1 MFRTRLGAAVRREV
15 LAVISA
21 LARPMGYK
29 SRLKCSKVS
38 IESLHFAPCVV
49 HVGYVVLGDFAPV
62 AGTAVG
68 TDWLGASRPDVER
81 VVDPLA
87 NVGVS

>member
-1 MFRTRLGAAVRREV
+1 MRSHV

-29 SRLKCSKVS
+29 SRLKCSTVP
-38 IESLHFAPCVV
+38 IQSLHFAPCVV

-68 TDWLGASRPDVER
+68 TDWPDVVR
-81 VVDPLA
+81 VVDQLA
-87 NVGVS
+87 SVGVS

>member
-1 MFRTRLGAAVRREV
+1 MCRTRLGAAMRSHV

-29 SRLKCSKVS
+29 SRLKCSTVP
-38 IESLHFAPCVV
+38 IQSLHFAPCVV

-68 TDWLGASRPDVER
+68 TDWLGASQPDVVR
-81 VVDPLA
+81 VVDQLA
-87 NVGVS
+87 SVGVS